1 MSSVTATTTA
11 PDPTG
16 SAGVPASS
24 RPRLDWRLRF
34 AALSLIWG
42 FSFLLIKVGT
52 QGYALP
58 GHPGTPGVR
67 HGRAGGRDGGP
78 AGGLPRGA
86 RTWMHLAVA
95 GFLLNALPFSLFAFA
110 ELTIP
115 STLAASATRPPRCGA
130 WRCPWWR
137 CARTGRPGCG
147 WYLGLGFLGVLT
159 VLGAWQ
165 GFHGLDARG
174 TTLALLASLSYPV
187 GWIYV
192 RRTLAG
198 SSASHLSLTGGQL
211 LLATVQLAVVT
222 PLFTS
227 APSSLALGPL
237 LAIAALGT
245 LGTGLAVLIQY
256 GIVAE
261 VGPTTGQMVTYF
273 VPVIAA
279 AGILL
284 LGETLTWS
292 TPVGA
297 AVVLAGAALTQ
308 VKPKRR
314 GDGGGHPGSRAR
326 LTRTSAGP
334 LPGRTAAAIASA
346 SGSISASV
354 RVETVTRMPGVCSS
368 GSALRGH
375 RPAGVQ
381 EAGDRARLVGYRHPQ
396 VHAAAPVRLDR
407 APAQR
412 RGQRVPALAVARRD
426 GRRVHRAVGP
436 QPRHRALE
444 GQADPAGPE
453 ALPAAYPVEGER
465 VAGEDSEAQ
474 VGTVRLGGRAG
485 EGPAVG
491 DTREGCSGRSTMW

>member
-1 MSSVTATTTA
+1 MSSVTASTA
-11 PDPTG
+11 PVTAPGPDG
-16 SAGVPASS
+16 SAPAPAPAPA

-52 QGYALP
+52 QGYAPFQVTL
-58 GHPGTPGVR
+58 GRLAFGTAVLAVAMAVR
-67 HGRAGGRDGGP
+67 RE
-78 AGGLPRGA
+78 GLPRGA

-115 STLAASATRPPRCGA
+115 STLAGICNATSPLWGMALSLVALREDRPTRVRVAG
-130 WRCPWWR
+130 
-137 CARTGRPGCG
+137 
-147 WYLGLGFLGVLT
+147 LGLGFLGVLT

-174 TTLALLASLSYPV
+174 TALALLASLSYPV

-227 APSSLALGPL
+227 APSSLAVGPL

-245 LGTGLAVLIQY
+245 LGTGLAVLVQY

-273 VPVIAA
+273 VPVIAAA

-308 VKPKRR
+308 VKPKRT
-314 GDGGGHPGSRAR
+314 G
-326 LTRTSAGP
+326 
-334 LPGRTAAAIASA
+334 
-346 SGSISASV
+346 
-354 RVETVTRMPGVCSS
+354 
-368 GSALRGH
+368 
-375 RPAGVQ
+375 
-381 EAGDRARLVGYRHPQ
+381 
-396 VHAAAPVRLDR
+396 
-407 APAQR
+407 
-412 RGQRVPALAVARRD
+412 
-426 GRRVHRAVGP
+426 
-436 QPRHRALE
+436 
-444 GQADPAGPE
+444 
-453 ALPAAYPVEGER
+453 
-465 VAGEDSEAQ
+465 
-474 VGTVRLGGRAG
+474 
-485 EGPAVG
+485 
-491 DTREGCSGRSTMW
+491 

>member
-1 MSSVTATTTA
+1 MSSVTASTA
-11 PDPTG
+11 PVTAPGPEG
-16 SAGVPASS
+16 SAPAPA

-52 QGYALP
+52 QGYAPFQVTL
-58 GHPGTPGVR
+58 GRLAFGTAVLAVAMAVR
-67 HGRAGGRDGGP
+67 RE
-78 AGGLPRGA
+78 GLPRGA

-115 STLAASATRPPRCGA
+115 STLAGICNATSPLWGMALSLVALREDRPTRVRVAG
-130 WRCPWWR
+130 
-137 CARTGRPGCG
+137 
-147 WYLGLGFLGVLT
+147 LGLGFLGVLT

-174 TTLALLASLSYPV
+174 TALALLASLSYPV

-227 APSSLALGPL
+227 APSSLAVGPL

-245 LGTGLAVLIQY
+245 LGTGLAVLVQY

-273 VPVIAA
+273 VPVIAAA

-308 VKPKRR
+308 VKPKRT
-314 GDGGGHPGSRAR
+314 G
-326 LTRTSAGP
+326 
-334 LPGRTAAAIASA
+334 
-346 SGSISASV
+346 
-354 RVETVTRMPGVCSS
+354 
-368 GSALRGH
+368 
-375 RPAGVQ
+375 
-381 EAGDRARLVGYRHPQ
+381 
-396 VHAAAPVRLDR
+396 
-407 APAQR
+407 
-412 RGQRVPALAVARRD
+412 
-426 GRRVHRAVGP
+426 
-436 QPRHRALE
+436 
-444 GQADPAGPE
+444 
-453 ALPAAYPVEGER
+453 
-465 VAGEDSEAQ
+465 
-474 VGTVRLGGRAG
+474 
-485 EGPAVG
+485 
-491 DTREGCSGRSTMW
+491 